1 MISLHEGIRVTF
13 FIAKKVTMV
22 RPTFLIQVLQLT
34 NQNLVAQKT
43 RLFSSSFAWF
53 PYLLARLF
61 AFQVLF
67 LEVDSTHESC
77 HCVKQI
83 CLAARTVLS
92 DRVVPIRSDFS
103 RAARTI

>member
-43 RLFSSSFAWF
+43 RSLSSSIAYF
-53 PYLLARLF
+53 PYLLSRLF
-61 AFQVLF
+61 GFHALF
-67 LEVDSTHESC
+67 L
-77 HCVKQI
+77 
-83 CLAARTVLS
+83 
-92 DRVVPIRSDFS
+92 DFDL
-103 RAARTI
+103 TP